1 MKMQLI
7 NATIE
12 EKRPLLK
19 RLAYK
24 FTQDPIEIED
34 LVQETLIRSLA
45 SLERLIQDPNL
56 ISWLYVIMKNT
67 YINQYR
73 KLMRAKAYHAETAN
87 QLALSASPNKAEAN
101 FVLKDIESAI
111 ASLQTGYY
119 TCFRMFIDGYK
130 YREIAEYMGIPEGTV
145 KTRIHQSRKL
155 LQKKLRS
162 YNR

>member
-12 EKRPLLK
+12 EKRPFLK

-34 LVQETLIRSLA
+34 LVQETLIRSLT
-45 SLERLIQDPNL
+45 SLERLIQEPKL

-73 KLMRAKAYHAETAN
+73 KMMRAKAYHLETATE
-87 QLALSASPNKAEAN
+87 LAQAQGYNRAEAN
-101 FVLKDIESAI
+101 FILNDIEKAI
-111 ASLQTGYY
+111 DGLQENYY
-119 TCFRMFIDGYK
+119 ICFRMFIDGYK
-130 YREIAEYMGIPEGTV
+130 YREIAEYVGIPEGTV
-145 KTRIHQSRKL
+145 KTRIHHSRKL
-155 LQKKLRS
+155 LQKRLRS